1 MDNYKLCQHCKENK
15 SIEEFGLYKK
25 YKDGRNVICKK
36 CNISKVK
43 KYRETEKYKSYI
55 SEYYK
60 IEKISKRQKE
70 YMSQYNK
77 ENKENLKVQKEE
89 WRKRNK
95 EKIKL
100 QKRKWNKLQKE
111 NNILYNLSQL
121 ISASYRKAFKR
132 SGFSK
137 KSKTIEILG
146 CPFEE
151 FKLHLESKFESWM
164 NWKNRGL
171 YNGDFDYGWDIDHII
186 PLSSANTEEDV
197 IKLNHYTNLQPLCS
211 KINRDIKK
219 DKENYLTYQGD

>member
-15 SIEEFGLYKK
+15 IIEEFGLYKK
-25 YKDGRNVICKK
+25 YKDGRNVICKR
-36 CNISKVK
+36 CNISKLK

-60 IEKISKRQKE
+60 SEKVSKRQKE

-77 ENKENLKVQKEE
+77 DNKDKLKLLKEE
-89 WRKRNK
+89 WRKDNK
-95 EKIKL
+95 EKIKT
-100 QKRKWNKLQKE
+100 QKRRWNKIQKE

-121 ISASYRKAFKR
+121 ISARYRKAFKR

-137 KSKTIEILG
+137 RSKTTEILG
-146 CPFEE
+146 CSFEE
-151 FKLHLESKFESWM
+151 FKLHLESKFEPWM
-164 NWKNRGL
+164 NWENRGL

-197 IKLNHYTNLQPLCS
+197 IKLNHYKNLQPLCS
-211 KINRDIKK
+211 KTNRDIKK
-219 DKENYLTYQGD
+219 DN